1 MAAPAKKLKGDLS
14 AENCPSREVLDH
26 VTSRW
31 GTLVLVRLF
40 EQGTLRFGEVR
51 RAVGGVS
58 EKMLAQTLQ
67 VLESDGFVDRK
78 AWPEIPPRVEYSLT
92 PMGAEL
98 AKHLQTLGGWIES
111 NLGRVM
117 AARANRKSPS
127 PRPSPR

>member
-1 MAAPAKKLKGDLS
+1 MGAPAKKVMGDLS

-31 GTLVLVRLF
+31 GTLVMVRLF

-67 VLESDGFVDRK
+67 VPERNGFVDRRGV
-78 AWPEIPPRVEYSLT
+78 PGIPRRVEYSLT
-92 PMGAEL
+92 PMGTEL

-117 AARANRKSPS
+117 AARAKRKSPS
-127 PRPSPR
+127 QPSPR

>member
-1 MAAPAKKLKGDLS
+1 M
-14 AENCPSREVLDH
+14 
-26 VTSRW
+26 
-31 GTLVLVRLF
+31 VRLF

-78 AWPEIPPRVEYSLT
+78 AWPEIPPRVEYSLM

-111 NLGRVM
+111 NLGRE
-117 AARANRKSPS
+117 RGSSSSPEPPS
-127 PRPSPR
+127 PR